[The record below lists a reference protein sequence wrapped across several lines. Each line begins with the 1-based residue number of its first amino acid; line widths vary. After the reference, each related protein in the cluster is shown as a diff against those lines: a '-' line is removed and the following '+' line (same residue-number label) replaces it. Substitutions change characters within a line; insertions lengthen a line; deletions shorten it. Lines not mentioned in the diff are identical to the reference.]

1 VPGAPASN
9 SVEFGKAPI
18 LIGAFLERAALFFTT
33 GCSQRSDLW
42 ERLGCKRDE
51 KGSIVNDPL
60 SEESSAP
67 GVYVAGGASRDVLLI
82 AVAIAE
88 GAKAVV
94 AINRSLLEE
103 DGLG

>member
-1 VPGAPASN
+1 VIWRNEGHGVALIGFASGKNLVYLEPPASN

-60 SEESSAP
+60 SE
-67 GVYVAGGASRDVLLI
+67 
-82 AVAIAE
+82 
-88 GAKAVV
+88 
-94 AINRSLLEE
+94 
-103 DGLG
+103 